1 LRKGGIAVVYVVL
14 VVLFVVLVVGLLAVR
29 KRSAS

>member
-1 LRKGGIAVVYVVL
+1 VIYVVL
-14 VVLFVVLVVGLLAVR
+14 VVLFVLLVVGLLAVR

>member
-1 LRKGGIAVVYVVL
+1 VIYLVL
-14 VVLFVVLVVGLLAVR
+14 VVLFVLLVFGLLAVR

>member
-1 LRKGGIAVVYVVL
+1 VVYVVL
-14 VVLFVVLVVGLLAVR
+14 VVLFVLLVVGLLAVR

>member
-1 LRKGGIAVVYVVL
+1 LRKGGTVVYVVL
-14 VVLFVVLVVGLLAVR
+14 VVLFVLLILGLLAVR